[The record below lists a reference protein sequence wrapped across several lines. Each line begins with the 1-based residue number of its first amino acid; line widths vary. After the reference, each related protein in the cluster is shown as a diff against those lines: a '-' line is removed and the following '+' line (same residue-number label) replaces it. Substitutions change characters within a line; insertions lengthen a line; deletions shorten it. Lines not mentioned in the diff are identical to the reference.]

1 MNFYF
6 YPMENK
12 ELKTLVETLG
22 SLKNQIEDFEVNQ
35 NLKKNSLVKIVEDW
49 KSILLAG
56 IAVFAALWGFV
67 IPIKNYFDEKNS
79 ALRYELNQNMISLMD
94 SLSST
99 DLEAVDASVLLLSY
113 YEENSLPMLF
123 YKLERTKKKSNESLV
138 NSIVQIIVNIYE
150 KNGSEVLEIIDDRL
164 ESQSRL
170 FSKSAVKDDFN
181 LYALSNILDL
191 IKSLPLDDC
200 DKRKLREIVQRTKT
214 ELGHDQK
221 TLSKHVLLNES
232 LNSCLAVLES
242 NS

>member
-1 MNFYF
+1 
-6 YPMENK
+6 MENK